1 MTGKGP
7 PHVQDTRTA
16 FEPQVFANWFSY
28 LPETRFHFVFV
39 FWSKRRPAFR
49 QHTEQNQTQTS
60 LCCESLRKV
69 VFEPRVGAAWLH
81 MMGHTGPDKLLI
93 AKARNRLWRR
103 GLQRIRAHTPTRNAK
118 VCHKTRGGEA
128 PSPHHQTPKPDCSE
142 DPCDARGLWGIV
154 APM

>member
-1 MTGKGP
+1 MQVDSFWQRRTQTISVLLSCAFLLYLGGIP
-7 PHVQDTRTA
+7 PTH
-16 FEPQVFANWFSY
+16 E
-28 LPETRFHFVFV
+28 
-39 FWSKRRPAFR
+39 K
-49 QHTEQNQTQTS
+49 NQTRNS

-118 VCHKTRGGEA
+118 VCNKTRGGEA

-142 DPCDARGLWGIV
+142 DPWDARGLWGIV